1 MRNVCRAAA
10 ERAAPRWCQ
19 ASKSSHCKPS
29 SSSRT
34 TCSHSRVA
42 VLKLR
47 KTVADF
53 LATRRISAAGMAAF
67 TRSLPLMTNSDS
79 LPIAAIYTRRSR

>member
-1 MRNVCRAAA
+1 
-10 ERAAPRWCQ
+10 
-19 ASKSSHCKPS
+19 
-29 SSSRT
+29 
-34 TCSHSRVA
+34 
-42 VLKLR
+42 
-47 KTVADF
+47 VADF